1 MLFFFLVIS
10 QQYTVNQQVNPVF
23 YDTNIKIKEAFN
35 RDGWEILFF
44 PPLTQKCMSNFFTLL

>member
-44 PPLTQKCMSNFFTLL
+44 PPHTEMYE